1 MFFQNL
7 FFRLKDNGL
16 FQTHITG
23 RSANKDAEITRLD
36 RRCTVSV
43 PTLLP
48 TWHTLTRT
56 STRQLASST
65 TSTSKSRYSNCVYS
79 GRIRRDRAPCAPP
92 LCIPAALAWQ
102 PWNNNRQLRR
112 RGRERDGQPSRWID
126 LAQQN
131 FRNRLRAPPIKK
143 LCAQTCFFQRIT
155 ATERR
160 RAR

>member
-79 GRIRRDRAPCAPP
+79 GRIRGIERRALPHYVFRRAAGQHGIITGRCA
-92 LCIPAALAWQ
+92 
-102 PWNNNRQLRR
+102 R

>member
-16 FQTHITG
+16 FQTDIAG
-23 RSANKDAEITRLD
+23 RSADKDAEITRLE

-48 TWHTLTRT
+48 TLHTLTRT
-56 STRQLASST
+56 STQQLDFDFQIAVFKLRVAQAESEGIECRALPLQVFRRAARQHGIIT
-65 TSTSKSRYSNCVYS
+65 
-79 GRIRRDRAPCAPP
+79 GRCARRA
-92 LCIPAALAWQ
+92 
-102 PWNNNRQLRR
+102 
-112 RGRERDGQPSRWID
+112 RERDGQPSRGID

-131 FRNRLRAPPIKK
+131 FRNRLRAPPTKK
-143 LCAQTCFFQRIT
+143 LRAQTCFFQRIT